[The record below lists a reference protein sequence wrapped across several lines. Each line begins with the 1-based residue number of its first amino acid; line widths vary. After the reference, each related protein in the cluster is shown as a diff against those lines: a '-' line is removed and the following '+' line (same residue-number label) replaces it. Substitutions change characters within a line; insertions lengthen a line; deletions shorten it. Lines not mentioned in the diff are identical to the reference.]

1 MSILQETSSIRN
13 KSLVMRKKEIS
24 SKELA
29 QLCSVAASDKKG
41 VNIKTLD
48 VRKLTYFCDYF
59 VICSGL
65 NEPQVQA
72 IANGIV
78 EKTKKK
84 GIQCAGVEGYQ
95 NAKWILL
102 DYGSVVIHIFYD
114 YVRDV
119 YDLENLWSQAPLV
132 TFKEKP

>member
-1 MSILQETSSIRN
+1 MNILQETSFIRHKN
-13 KSLVMRKKEIS
+13 PIMREKEIS
-24 SKELA
+24 SKELTE
-29 QLCSVAASDKKG
+29 LCANGASDKKA
-41 VNIKTLD
+41 VNIKILD

-65 NEPQVQA
+65 NEPQVRA
-72 IANGIV
+72 IADGIV

-84 GIQCAGVEGYQ
+84 GISCASVEGYQ

-114 YVRDV
+114 YIRDA
-119 YDLENLWSQAPLV
+119 YDLENLWSHAPLV
-132 TFKEKP
+132 TFQQKK

>member
-1 MSILQETSSIRN
+1 MNISQETIFIRH
-13 KSLVMRKKEIS
+13 KSPVMKKKETP
-24 SKELA
+24 SKELVE
-29 QLCSVAASDKKG
+29 LCAHAASDKKA
-41 VNIKTLD
+41 VNIKILD

-59 VICSGL
+59 IICSGL

-72 IANGIV
+72 IADGIQ

-84 GIQCAGVEGYQ
+84 NIHCAGVEGYQ

-119 YDLENLWSQAPLV
+119 YDLENLWSHAPLIN
-132 TFKEKP
+132 FQEKK

>member
-1 MSILQETSSIRN
+1 MG
-13 KSLVMRKKEIS
+13 KKETP

-29 QLCSVAASDKKG
+29 ELCSKAASDKKA
-41 VNIKTLD
+41 VNIKILD

-72 IANGIV
+72 IANGIQ

-84 GIQCAGVEGYQ
+84 GIHCAGVEGYQ

-119 YDLENLWSQAPLV
+119 YDLETLWSHAPLV
-132 TFKEKP
+132 NFQDKK

>member
-1 MSILQETSSIRN
+1 
-13 KSLVMRKKEIS
+13 MRKKEIS